1 MKTMTPAQAEQ
12 QLTYVADRFDHWRQ
26 TRISR
31 AASIPQSLWEQAIA
45 LTALFPLTRVAY
57 WGPNTGKVNDAVSKA
72 FERIFLG
79 DQTVDEAFAQAQE
92 EIQAA
97 LDGQ

>member
-1 MKTMTPAQAEQ
+1 
-12 QLTYVADRFDHWRQ
+12 
-26 TRISR
+26 
-31 AASIPQSLWEQAIA
+31 
-45 LTALFPLTRVAY
+45 VAY